1 MSEIID
7 LINSEMI
14 LNSSDLAGFYDQQLP
29 CHAASLVVC
38 GIVYCS
44 TPLFPVGHILWGQ
57 DSLNGN
63 LH

>member
-14 LNSSDLAGFYDQQLP
+14 LNSSDLAGFYDQQVP
-29 CHAASLVVC
+29 CHTARLVVS

-44 TPLFPVGHILWGQ
+44 TPLHRVGHIL
-57 DSLNGN
+57 
-63 LH
+63 